1 MLLNTPGRV
10 ANEGWLAFASALW
23 IYMTPISPKPSMHDI
38 AVGNW
43 QPSSADI
50 TNGLKL
56 GFGATI
62 SVISGGE
69 ECGTWNQK
77 AKWRTT
83 YYDELI

>member
-1 MLLNTPGRV
+1 V

-23 IYMTPISPKPSMHDI
+23 IYMTPISPKPSIHDI